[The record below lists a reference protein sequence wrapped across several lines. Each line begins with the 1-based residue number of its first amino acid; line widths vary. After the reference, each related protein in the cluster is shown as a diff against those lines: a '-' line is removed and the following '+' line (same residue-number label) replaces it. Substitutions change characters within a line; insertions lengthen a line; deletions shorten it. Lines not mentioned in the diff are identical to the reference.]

1 MTDRRCDVA
10 VVGGGITGLTVAHA
24 LLTRAPGTTVVLLEA
39 TDRLGG
45 TIATEHTGGFVI
57 ETGADAFLTEKP
69 WALDLCDR
77 LGMAERLV
85 GTREGDRRTYVVH
98 AGRLVPLPEGFMLLA
113 PTNLWALAASPLF
126 SWRGKLRMALDLVL
140 PRRSGEQDESL
151 GAFVRR
157 RFGREA
163 LERVAEPLLGG
174 IYTGDVEQLSL
185 AATMPRFRE
194 LERRDRSLILGLRA
208 TSAVRAAGARYAL
221 FAAPADGM
229 ETLVATLARRLPEG
243 VVRLRAPV
251 TTLARESGQWRLVA
265 GGASLSA
272 DVLVLAAPAPAASAF
287 LAPCDPTLGRLLG
300 AIHYASSATVSLG
313 YRAVDVPA
321 LRGLGFVV
329 PARERRALL
338 ACTYSSRKFAGRA
351 PEGFELL
358 RTFVGGV
365 RRPELAALDT
375 DALITTVR
383 GELRDL
389 LGITAA
395 PVLTRVRHHAH
406 AMPQYTIGHFERVA
420 EIEQRA
426 AGASGLV
433 LAGAAYRGVGIP
445 DCVRSGEAAAETAL
459 RHLAAGGKS
468 VAV

>member
-24 LLTRAPGTTVVLLEA
+24 LLARAPGTTVVLLEA

-113 PTNLWALAASPLF
+113 PTNLRALAASPLF

-194 LERRDRSLILGLRA
+194 LERSDRSLILGLRA
-208 TSAVRAAGARYAL
+208 TS
-221 FAAPADGM
+221 
-229 ETLVATLARRLPEG
+229 TI
-243 VVRLRAPV
+243 
-251 TTLARESGQWRLVA
+251 ARESGQWRLVA
-265 GGASLSA
+265 GGVSLGA
-272 DVLVLAAPAPAASAF
+272 DVVVLAAPAPAASPL
-287 LAPCDPTLGRLLG
+287 LAPFDPTLGRLLG
-300 AIHYASSATVSLG
+300 AIDYASSATVSLG

-406 AMPQYTIGHFERVA
+406 AMPQYTIGHLERVA

-445 DCVRSGEAAAETAL
+445 DCVRSGEAAAVTAL

>member
-1 MTDRRCDVA
+1 MTDRCDVA
-10 VVGGGITGLTVAHA
+10 VVGGGITGLAAAHA
-24 LLTRAPGTTVVLLEA
+24 VLAHAPGRRVVLLEA

-69 WALDLCDR
+69 WAVALCDR
-77 LGMAERLV
+77 LGMAQQLT

-113 PTNLWALAASPLF
+113 PTDLGALAASALF

-140 PRRSGEQDESL
+140 PPRRGDDDESL

-194 LERRDRSLILGLRA
+194 LERRHRSLILGLRA
-208 TSAVRAAGARYAL
+208 TSATRAAGARYSL
-221 FAAPADGM
+221 FATPTDGM
-229 ETLVATLARRLPEG
+229 GALITALARRLPEG
-243 VVRLRAPV
+243 VVRLQAPV
-251 TTLARESGQWRLVA
+251 AAITREAGDWRLIV
-265 GGASLSA
+265 GGTALAAS
-272 DVLVLAAPAPAASAF
+272 VVIVAAPAHAASTL
-287 LAPCDPTLGRLLG
+287 LAPLDPTLGRLLG
-300 AIHYASSATVSLG
+300 AIDHASSATVSLG

-321 LRGLGFVV
+321 LHGLGFVV

-338 ACTYSSRKFAGRA
+338 ACTYSSRKFPGRA
-351 PEGFELL
+351 PEGCELL
-358 RTFVGGV
+358 RAFVGGV
-365 RRPELAALDT
+365 RRPDLAALDT
-375 DALITTVR
+375 DALIEMVR
-383 GELRDL
+383 GELSEL
-389 LGITAA
+389 LGITA
-395 PVLTRVRHHAH
+395 PPLLTRVRHHAH
-406 AMPQYTIGHFERVA
+406 AMPQYGVGHLERVA
-420 EIEQRA
+420 EIEGRV
-426 AGASGLV
+426 GGMPGLL

-445 DCVRSGEAAAETAL
+445 DCVRSGETAAEAAL
-459 RHLAAGGKS
+459 RHLGS
-468 VAV
+468 V